1 MQEAQT
7 LWEALS
13 AFAEQLGAELHIR
26 SWACC
31 LEICLR
37 TFEEEMQL
45 RLHAHLYLMSEVQQL
60 RCEIPKK
67 LRFLFSGPHLK
78 DTMWGKE
85 VDEAI
90 IGRGPTIVWC
100 RSSASFFAMARFGI
114 FVIVQSTLLDFE
126 HGGVGENILRRGQS

>member
-1 MQEAQT
+1 M
-7 LWEALS
+7 
-13 AFAEQLGAELHIR
+13 
-26 SWACC
+26 
-31 LEICLR
+31 
-37 TFEEEMQL
+37 TFEEEKQL
-45 RLHAHLYLMSEVQQL
+45 RLHAHLYLKSEVQQL

-67 LRFLFSGPHLK
+67 LRLLFSGPHLK

-114 FVIVQSTLLDFE
+114 FMIVQSTLLDFE